1 MRWLFNLV
9 MNPKLVMNNRR
20 KKMRSN
26 EKLTSCNLE
35 EEEKKSVTDN

>member
-26 EKLTSCNLE
+26 EKLTSYNLE
-35 EEEKKSVTDN
+35 EEEKNL